1 MKFRTFLGSFIKTK
15 GVYVLFS
22 LVFTKVFSFTISFI
36 AIRLL
41 LKDDFG
47 NISYA
52 NSIISFIVP
61 FMGMGAFQG
70 LIRYGARLNSDKQK
84 LELFNYSLKRG
95 ILLTFFICIV
105 LWFIVPVVSTNMP
118 GSAIYFKILIFQ
130 IIGLTFFEFIKSYF
144 RLIHKNNLYALWD
157 IIYYSSLLII
167 VVILIKIY
175 GAVGYVLALTFTPFV
190 ISIIIIIKYKLLKF
204 EKTPL
209 AEFIDFHNFW
219 KYGLIVSIGTVSS
232 QILYSIDIVM
242 LGNVLGDSNNVA
254 IYKAAGIIPFN
265 LRFIASAFITADYV
279 KFAENE
285 TNRNY
290 LVSYY
295 LNYLKIFVPF
305 ALFIIGVFYFSR
317 ELIASFFGN
326 GYEQVSSIIWV
337 FAISVAANF
346 ILRVPLGNILSAT
359 KLANCNAFISVLSL
373 VINIVLNYLFII
385 KYGMIGAVWA
395 TAITMWI
402 SGFII
407 LLLFVFY
414 IKRSL

>member
-1 MKFRTFLGSFIKTK
+1 MRFKTFLGSFIKTK
-15 GVYVLFS
+15 GVYVLSS
-22 LVFTKVFSFTISFI
+22 LILTKILSFTISFI

-52 NSIISFIVP
+52 NSVISFIVP

-70 LIRYGARLNSDKQK
+70 LIRYGAKLNNEKQK
-84 LELFNYSLKRG
+84 LELFNYSLKKG
-95 ILLTFFICIV
+95 VILTLFICII
-105 LWFIVPVVSTNMP
+105 LWFLVPVVSTNLP

-157 IIYYSSLLII
+157 VIYYITLLI
-167 VVILIKIY
+167 VVIILVKIY
-175 GAVGYVLALTFTPFV
+175 GAIGYVLALTFTSFV
-190 ISIIIIIKYKLLKF
+190 ISVIIIFKYKLLRF

-209 AEFIDFHNFW
+209 IDSIELNNFW

-242 LGNVLGDSNNVA
+242 LGNVLGNSSDVA
-254 IYKAAGIIPFN
+254 VYKAAGIIPFN

-295 LNYLKIFVPF
+295 LNYLKIFAPL
-305 ALFIIGVFYFSR
+305 ALFIIGFFYFSR
-317 ELIASFFGN
+317 ELISSVFGN
-326 GYEQVSSIIWV
+326 GYEKVSSIIWV

-346 ILRVPLGNILSAT
+346 ILRIPLGNILSAT
-359 KLANCNAFISVLSL
+359 KWANYNAFISVLSL
-373 VINIVLNYLFII
+373 MINIVLNYFFII

-395 TAITMWI
+395 TALTMWI

-407 LLLFVFY
+407 LFLFVTY